1 MKPTVSACF
10 PSLSFLE
17 QVSVLNCDFSNRK
30 ERNGYSCLMTDLLEY
45 NEDRSPWETVEEK
58 LDEIRFV
65 TEYFVLMGIRL
76 LKKLFWFCL
85 FLFRA
90 IMRKIIKRIPL
101 QD

>member
-1 MKPTVSACF
+1 MKPTVSAYF

-65 TEYFVLMGIRL
+65 TEHFVLMGIIL
-76 LKKLFWFCL
+76 YTLWTFKKIVLVLSVSFQGYH
-85 FLFRA
+85 A
-90 IMRKIIKRIPL
+90 E
-101 QD
+101 DH